1 MDGCSDKL
9 RRGKLYLRRRRAES
23 NLAGAISDIAFGAIG
38 KGIKAVGSAVKASKA
53 VKYTTGTVNQI
64 GKIGEKISGIIKNT
78 KKFFVNEHWR
88 IPDGI
93 TKKFVQKVT
102 KLW

>member
-1 MDGCSDKL
+1 M
-9 RRGKLYLRRRRAES
+9 
-23 NLAGAISDIAFGAIG
+23 
-38 KGIKAVGSAVKASKA
+38 VGSAVKASKA